1 MRRAAPA
8 ALALALGLGVATGG
22 CAVSGAG
29 VTGDEDAPE
38 KATRTVERTRVEV
51 VEGLGAS
58 DGFDPAAIYERL
70 SPGVVT
76 IISSFGGGP
85 GGGLLAP
92 GGQENQRGL
101 GSGFV
106 LDEQGYV
113 ATNAHVV
120 TMGDQPPLRRADEVY
135 VEFAGG
141 DRVPGRI
148 IGDDPNSDF
157 ALIKVDPAGLDLTP
171 LRLGSTDQLEV
182 GDPVAAIGSP
192 FGERQSLSVGVISAV
207 DRDIQSLTD
216 YRIGDALQTDA
227 AINQGNSG
235 GPLLD
240 ARGDV
245 IGINSQIKS
254 ASGGGEGVGFAIPV
268 AIVRRAVTQLRADG
282 RVAYGYLGV
291 ETRDLY
297 PQLADHLKLPVERG
311 ALVVDVVAGA
321 PAARAGVRGATG
333 VTTFQGEQVRRGGDV
348 IVAVDGRPLERQVNL
363 ADVVSLKRPGAT
375 VRLQLV
381 RDGRRRT
388 VSARLADRPSAR
400 TGP

>member
-8 ALALALGLGVATGG
+8 LAALTLGLAATG

-29 VTGDEDAPE
+29 VTGGDDEAAKP
-38 KATRTVERTRVEV
+38 ATRTVERTRVEV

-58 DGFDPAAIYERL
+58 DRFDPAAIYERL

-76 IISSFGGGP
+76 IISSFGEA
-85 GGGLLAP
+85 GGGQLAP
-92 GGQENQRGL
+92 GSQGDQRGL

-120 TMGDQPPLRRADEVY
+120 TAGERPPLRRADEVY

-141 DRVPGRI
+141 DRVPARI
-148 IGDDPNSDF
+148 VGDDPNSDF
-157 ALIKVDPAGLDLTP
+157 ALLKLDPAGLDLTP

-268 AIVRRAVTQLRADG
+268 GIVRRAAAQLRAQG

-297 PQLADHLKLPVERG
+297 PQLAEHLDLPVERG
-311 ALVVDVVAGA
+311 ALVIAVVNGA

-333 VTTFQGEQVRRGGDV
+333 VTTFQGDQVRRGGDV
-348 IVAVDGRPLERQVNL
+348 IVAVDGRPLMRQVNL
-363 ADVVSLKRPGAT
+363 ADVVSLKRPGDT
-375 VRLQLV
+375 VRLDLV

-388 VSARLADRPSAR
+388 ITARLADRPSAR
-400 TGP
+400 AAP